1 MINHF
6 TFNGTSTA
14 QLGLIVSG
22 VSIFGAGSRKVEKA
36 RIPGRNGDLQ
46 IELGGF
52 NNYTVRYT
60 VSITNNFTTTAQQIR
75 EWLLESKGY
84 CDLTDTYHPD
94 EIRKACFNSDIEFT
108 TSMLYK
114 YGQASIQFDCL
125 PERYLTT
132 NTPIT
137 TTATADTTTDTTMS
151 LSTVPTPINI
161 SLNGN
166 TTQEGSS
173 GKNLIPRPYYQADGT
188 YQGVTWTTDNM
199 GKITGSGTTTAGTN
213 FRLTNNTNFTLRAGT
228 YTLSITGTLTGI
240 GLKVYNGSAII
251 REILRGA
258 TNGHTTFTL
267 SSAVGIRIY
276 FNTGNTGDSVN
287 VSAYVQLEQG
297 STATTYEPHISPTNP
312 QVIHSVSGDNVV
324 AISGKNIISG
334 EFMADK
340 LVKEVANSNACYKTE
355 DEHGKCLLFTSSND
369 IRNGVILDT
378 FKPNTRYTV
387 IGREQNATTTGS
399 GANIIVS
406 YTDGTY
412 EFIFLSTSGVT
423 TGTVYDWTFNTASG
437 KSVKSISL
445 YNHHSGNRKLYYEH
459 FGIFEGANA
468 TFEPYTRQS
477 YPLYLPVE
485 NLLPTFNA
493 TSGTSN
499 GVTYSSDGSK
509 IYLNG
514 TSTGGVSIVFTV
526 NGVLPSSE
534 FYLCLFNNVINNNV
548 AFVIDN
554 GNTTVLSLSLGTETN
569 RKQKYTTYYGETY
582 TRVRV
587 YINSAGQVF
596 NNAVL
601 MPMITYTPTVHYTPY
616 GTTPIELNKIGT
628 YQDYIYKNG
637 GKWYVHKEIG
647 KQVVN
652 YAPTGS
658 GTSTTGA
665 YRYAVTS
672 QFKSYTEA
680 NVGLSSHFL
689 YNVNYNAPS
698 GCFYNSTS
706 TIIFFCDIAQA
717 DITRWVQANQP
728 TFYGVLSTPTN
739 TEITDT
745 TLINQLNNIEKAY
758 SYNGTT
764 NILQVSND
772 NPFVL
777 EVVSLH
783 GSTFNSNYKGEP
795 IITVNS
801 TGLIYLNG
809 EVMEVLSAPVTIN
822 CQTMQCYNGVVNMNN
837 EVRVNDFPEIKIG
850 SNEVGSSMALTI
862 TPNNWRH

>member
-36 RIPGRNGDLQ
+36 GIPGRNGDLQ

-60 VSITNNFTTTAQQIR
+60 VSITKNFTTTAQQIR

-137 TTATADTTTDTTMS
+137 TTATADTTTDTTLS
-151 LSTVPTPINI
+151 LNTVPTPLNI
-161 SLNGN
+161 ALNGN

-173 GKNLIPRPYYQADGT
+173 GKNIFDYKYWADNITVIRGTKTVNGNSITITATDTDSYTNYRGT
-188 YQGVTWTTDNM
+188 YEVLFPKVTT
-199 GKITGSGTTTAGTN
+199 
-213 FRLTNNTNFTLRAGT
+213 NTN
-228 YTLSITGTLTGI
+228 YTLSWDRDSGSAR
-240 GLKVYNGSAII
+240 GLIYVFDEGGSAITSVQST
-251 REILRGA
+251 A
-258 TNGHTTFTL
+258 KKVTFN
-267 SSAVGIRIY
+267 SGS
-276 FNTGNTGDSVN
+276 NTFIQFRFGVQASGNSITYSN
-287 VSAYVQLEQG
+287 IMLEKG
-297 STATTYEPHISPTNP
+297 STATAYEPHISPTNP
-312 QVIHSVSGDNVV
+312 QPIHNVSGDNTIYI
-324 AISGKNIISG
+324 ASKNLLSNDWENDWQRGYWDISTG
-334 EFMADK
+334 EF
-340 LVKEVANSNACYKTE
+340 V
-355 DEHGKCLLFTSSND
+355 SS
-369 IRNGVILDT
+369 RNWQAIKYYIPVQ
-378 FKPNTRYTV
+378 PNTTYYV
-387 IGREQNATTTGS
+387 YADPNISASIGNICQYDANKNFIVYKAGAKNTTFTTS
-399 GANIIVS
+399 ANVYFLTLYVGNVYKGTNIS
-406 YTDGTY
+406 LSKSDTTTDGTY
-412 EFIFLSTSGVT
+412 VPF
-423 TGTVYDWTFNTASG
+423 TA
-437 KSVKSISL
+437 
-445 YNHHSGNRKLYYEH
+445 
-459 FGIFEGANA
+459 
-468 TFEPYTRQS
+468 QS

-485 NLLPTFNA
+485 NLLPRRTTRTTNGVTFTVNA
-493 TSGTSN
+493 DGSISTSGTATANIYNALAVLNLPNGTYTMTGSAKGGSTSTYYMYTEPHYRGDTGN
-499 GVTYSSDGSK
+499 GVTFTDSITSCSIFVASGQNMDGK
-509 IYLNG
+509 VFKPQIEKG
-514 TSTGGVSIVFTV
+514 TKA
-526 NGVLPSSE
+526 N
-534 FYLCLFNNVINNNV
+534 
-548 AFVIDN
+548 
-554 GNTTVLSLSLGTETN
+554 
-569 RKQKYTTYYGETY
+569 
-582 TRVRV
+582 
-587 YINSAGQVF
+587 
-596 NNAVL
+596 
-601 MPMITYTPTVHYTPY
+601 HYTPY

-637 GKWYVHKEIG
+637 GKWYVHKE
-647 KQVVN
+647 
-652 YAPTGS
+652 
-658 GTSTTGA
+658 TTKKTLDGINETFGGVWGA
-665 YRYAVTS
+665 TNNGYAVYKGNMGNRA
-672 QFKSYTEA
+672 FSYA
-680 NVGLSSHFL
+680 DKFVYNNVNGYSTMPLYSFGGLSGARVTWTFILPSTVTSLATANTWLQSNNVLL
-689 YNVNYNAPS
+689 YYPLA
-698 GCFYNSTS
+698 T
-706 TIIFFCDIAQA
+706 A
-717 DITRWVQANQP
+717 
-728 TFYGVLSTPTN
+728 TN

-772 NPFVL
+772 NGFML

-822 CQTMQCYNGVVNMNN
+822 CQTMQCYNGAVNMNN

-850 SNEVGSSMALTI
+850 GNTVGSSMALTI

>member
-36 RIPGRNGDLQ
+36 GIPGRNGDLQ

-60 VSITNNFTTTAQQIR
+60 VSITKNFTTTAQQIR
-75 EWLLESKGY
+75 EWLLEAKGY

-173 GKNLIPRPYYQADGT
+173 GKNLLDSGLLLVSNWTKSGDVYSGDLAYLYNAYGTNTDGIYNTFTANTQYTFSLDLKADAT
-188 YQGVTWTTDNM
+188 TQGLLARFVYTDNTNIQMTCQNPNTTDF
-199 GKITGSGTTTAGTN
+199 KH
-213 FRLTNNTNFTLRAGT
+213 
-228 YTLSITGTLTGI
+228 YTLTSESGKSISKLI
-240 GLKVYNGSAII
+240 FSYANGMTVHIQ
-251 REILRGA
+251 
-258 TNGHTTFTL
+258 NM
-267 SSAVGIRIY
+267 
-276 FNTGNTGDSVN
+276 
-287 VSAYVQLEQG
+287 QLEKG
-297 STATTYEPHISPTNP
+297 STATAYEPHISPTNP
-312 QVIHSVSGDNVV
+312 QVIHNVSGDNTVNVV
-324 AISGKNIISG
+324 SKNIMQITRQEQTINNVKFTPTSDGTILVNGTASANVSYSIYGSTLAEKGIPLSGGTTYIVSGDDKGISVNIQI
-334 EFMADK
+334 M
-340 LVKEVANSNACYKTE
+340 
-355 DEHGKCLLFTSSND
+355 
-369 IRNGVILDT
+369 RNGSGITISSTQAVNYFTAQDGDYISFCWLWQPSGTVFNNVIL
-378 FKPNTRYTV
+378 KPMVEKGST
-387 IGREQNATTTGS
+387 ATT
-399 GANIIVS
+399 
-406 YTDGTY
+406 Y
-412 EFIFLSTSGVT
+412 
-423 TGTVYDWTFNTASG
+423 
-437 KSVKSISL
+437 
-445 YNHHSGNRKLYYEH
+445 
-459 FGIFEGANA
+459 
-468 TFEPYTRQS
+468 EPYTRQS
-477 YPLYLPVE
+477 YPLYLPVK
-485 NLLPTFNA
+485 NLFDRTQVPASLVSWTYYVPNFGDNAKAYPIYIGKGKTATFKSNIPTL
-493 TSGTSN
+493 TSGNGFYAINALSEGSTNTLNDTHERTISANNSGYVYVGMITSRQ
-499 GVTYSSDGSK
+499 Y
-509 IYLNG
+509 YQ
-514 TSTGGVSIVFTV
+514 
-526 NGVLPSSE
+526 E
-534 FYLCLFNNVINNNV
+534 
-548 AFVIDN
+548 VID
-554 GNTTVLSLSLGTETN
+554 G
-569 RKQKYTTYYGETY
+569 TYYIH
-582 TRVRV
+582 V
-587 YINSAGQVF
+587 
-596 NNAVL
+596 
-601 MPMITYTPTVHYTPY
+601 TVGNVSNVQDYS
-616 GTTPIELNKIGT
+616 IELNKIGT

-637 GKWYVHKEIG
+637 GKWYVHKETASVDMGTLTYQTDNGGVYFYSSVSG
-647 KQVVN
+647 KGRTNFDLLCTCYTV
-652 YAPTGS
+652 T
-658 GTSTTGA
+658 TSTNTSGMTDYQVKGQTSGA
-665 YRYAVTS
+665 YIFIKDSRYTS
-672 QFKSYTEA
+672 PTDLKTA
-680 NVGLSSHFL
+680 LSGETL
-689 YNVNYNAPS
+689 KYNLV
-698 GCFYNSTS
+698 
-706 TIIFFCDIAQA
+706 
-717 DITRWVQANQP
+717 
-728 TFYGVLSTPTN
+728 TPTN

-772 NPFVL
+772 NGFML

-795 IITVNS
+795 IITVNA

-850 SNEVGSSMALTI
+850 ANEVGSSMALTI

>member
-36 RIPGRNGDLQ
+36 GIPGRNGDLQ

-60 VSITNNFTTTAQQIR
+60 VSITKNFTTTAQQIR

-151 LSTVPTPINI
+151 LNTVPTPLNI

-173 GKNLIPRPYYQADGT
+173 GKNLYDIQNYIDTNIVAYGNGIKGTVRQIYDATANNITGIFASGQQYTVSLYARTDGETSTGTGLMCYFYY
-188 YQGVTWTTDNM
+188 TDNTETHLS
-199 GKITGSGTTTAGTN
+199 IPNNTTT
-213 FRLTNNTNFTLRAGT
+213 NTK
-228 YTLSITGTLTGI
+228 YTLTSTSGKTVS
-240 GLKVYNGSAII
+240 KFSFSYSSQP
-251 REILRGA
+251 
-258 TNGHTTFTL
+258 TNTW
-267 SSAVGIRIY
+267 
-276 FNTGNTGDSVN
+276 
-287 VSAYVQLEQG
+287 YVTDFMIEKG
-297 STATTYEPHISPTNP
+297 STATAYEPHISPTNP
-312 QVIHSVSGDNVV
+312 QVIHNVSGDNEIGVT
-324 AISGKNIISG
+324 GKNILTPFIIGISI
-334 EFMADK
+334 
-340 LVKEVANSNACYKTE
+340 NSNNGNEVPSVLGATTDYIPV
-355 DEHGKCLLFTSSND
+355 DYDVNPNYYLSGISSTIHSFVCAYNSNKQFLGRTPSTFRND
-369 IRNGVILDT
+369 ITLPKTAYTSGTAQGTGDISYLRVTYYQQGTDT
-378 FKPNTRYTV
+378 DASTANNYLTQLEVGST
-387 IGREQNATTTGS
+387 ATT
-399 GANIIVS
+399 
-406 YTDGTY
+406 Y
-412 EFIFLSTSGVT
+412 
-423 TGTVYDWTFNTASG
+423 
-437 KSVKSISL
+437 
-445 YNHHSGNRKLYYEH
+445 
-459 FGIFEGANA
+459 
-468 TFEPYTRQS
+468 EPYTRQS

-485 NLLPTFNA
+485 NLLPRRTTRTTNGVTFTVNTDGTIT
-493 TSGTSN
+493 TSGTATANIYNALAVLNLPNDTYTMTGSAKGGSTSTYYMYTEPHYRGDTGN
-499 GVTYSSDGSK
+499 GVTFTDSITSCSIFVASGQNMDGKVFKPQIEKGSK
-509 IYLNG
+509 AN
-514 TSTGGVSIVFTV
+514 
-526 NGVLPSSE
+526 
-534 FYLCLFNNVINNNV
+534 
-548 AFVIDN
+548 
-554 GNTTVLSLSLGTETN
+554 
-569 RKQKYTTYYGETY
+569 
-582 TRVRV
+582 
-587 YINSAGQVF
+587 
-596 NNAVL
+596 
-601 MPMITYTPTVHYTPY
+601 HYTPY

-637 GKWYVHKEIG
+637 SKWYVHKETYRLDLLSTYGYSMRTSGDIKYFTLSFG
-647 KQVVN
+647 STLPRSVN
-652 YAPTGS
+652 TFSGAFCNRFINGSTVTLGTFYITGTGS
-658 GTSTTGA
+658 IFLCVPTDQTLA
-665 YRYAVTS
+665 S
-672 QFKSYTEA
+672 QLEFREW
-680 NVGLSSHFL
+680 LSSNPT
-689 YNVNYNAPS
+689 YA
-698 GCFYNSTS
+698 
-706 TIIFFCDIAQA
+706 IIPLATA
-717 DITRWVQANQP
+717 
-728 TFYGVLSTPTN
+728 TN

-772 NPFVL
+772 NGFML
-777 EVVSLH
+777 GVVSLH

-822 CQTMQCYNGVVNMNN
+822 CQTMQCYNGAVNMNN
-837 EVRVNDFPEIKIG
+837 EVKVNDFPEIKIG
-850 SNEVGSSMALTI
+850 ENTVGSSMALTI

>member
-36 RIPGRNGDLQ
+36 GIPGRNGDLQ

-151 LSTVPTPINI
+151 LSTVPTPIDI

-199 GKITGSGTTTAGTN
+199 GKITGSGTTTAGIN

-251 REILRGA
+251 REILRGT

-267 SSAVGIRIY
+267 SSAAGIRIY
-276 FNTGNTGDSVN
+276 FNTGNTGDNVN
-287 VSAYVQLEQG
+287 VSAYVQLEKG
-297 STATTYEPHISPTNP
+297 STATAYEPHISPTNP
-312 QVIHSVSGDNVV
+312 QVIHNVSGDNTVNV
-324 AISGKNIISG
+324 ASFNVWDEISFVSSSRIQSQNYIPVLPNTAYYRKSPNNI
-334 EFMADK
+334 
-340 LVKEVANSNACYKTE
+340 LVTYYNANKEQLST
-355 DEHGKCLLFTSSND
+355 GTWGTGLFTTPQNCNFIKFMVDPAYGTTYKHD
-369 IRNGVILDT
+369 ICINVSDT
-378 FKPNTRYTV
+378 QKN
-387 IGREQNATTTGS
+387 
-399 GANIIVS
+399 
-406 YTDGTY
+406 GTY
-412 EFIFLSTSGVT
+412 E
-423 TGTVYDWTFNTASG
+423 
-437 KSVKSISL
+437 
-445 YNHHSGNRKLYYEH
+445 
-459 FGIFEGANA
+459 
-468 TFEPYTRQS
+468 PYTAQS

-485 NLLPTFNA
+485 NLLPRRTTRTTNGVTFTVNA
-493 TSGTSN
+493 DGSISTSGTATANIYNALAVLNLPNGTYTMTGSAKGGSTSTYYMYTEPHYRGDTGN
-499 GVTYSSDGSK
+499 GVTFTDSITSCSIFVASGQNMDGK
-509 IYLNG
+509 
-514 TSTGGVSIVFTV
+514 VFKPQIEKGSHA
-526 NGVLPSSE
+526 N
-534 FYLCLFNNVINNNV
+534 
-548 AFVIDN
+548 
-554 GNTTVLSLSLGTETN
+554 
-569 RKQKYTTYYGETY
+569 
-582 TRVRV
+582 
-587 YINSAGQVF
+587 
-596 NNAVL
+596 
-601 MPMITYTPTVHYTPY
+601 HYTPY

-637 GKWYVHKEIG
+637 GKWYVHKAITKVDLG
-647 KQVVN
+647 TITTWAKSS
-652 YAPTGS
+652 S
-658 GTSTTGA
+658 GNKYYTTITPLYKWA
-665 YRYAVTS
+665 SNDVMLCD
-672 QFKSYTEA
+672 SYTFDGIGDGTRGYYGA
-680 NVGLSSHFL
+680 NGTFRYGYNATSSSPYSEIYFTNESISTLADFKTSMSGVFL
-689 YNVNYNAPS
+689 YYPIR
-698 GCFYNSTS
+698 TS
-706 TIIFFCDIAQA
+706 
-717 DITRWVQANQP
+717 
-728 TFYGVLSTPTN
+728 TN

-772 NPFVL
+772 NGFML
-777 EVVSLH
+777 SVVSLH
-783 GSTFNSNYKGEP
+783 GSTFTSNYKGEP

-850 SNEVGSSMALTI
+850 ANEVGSSMALTI